1 MNLLRYDQAKKC
13 LYIRNPNQYIDTQ
26 SNLNN
31 YTHNY
36 TQNYIENTNKDEY
49 FVSFQN
55 LIIDEILISENVIQV
70 YEIQDRN
77 NFAAFI
83 TTSDNKPWFIERVNI
98 IDDKGMKNWKIKITH
113 KFYNI
118 YKKILAFI
126 DMVEKK
132 IKNKKFSN

>member
-1 MNLLRYDQAKKC
+1 MNLLRYDKATKC
-13 LYIRNPNQYIDTQ
+13 LYIRNPNRYINLN
-26 SNLNN
+26 SNLLTN
-31 YTHNY
+31 YTE
-36 TQNYIENTNKDEY
+36 NYIENTNKDEY
-49 FVSFQN
+49 FVSFEN
-55 LIIDEILISENVIQV
+55 LIIDEILISEDVIQV
-70 YEIQDRN
+70 YEIKEGN

-83 TTSDNKPWFIERVNI
+83 KSSDNKPWFIERVNI

-118 YKKILAFI
+118 YRKILAFI